1 MGCCLAEFPCIKIEV
16 ELFTIF
22 HHLTL
27 SGQAKLSIA
36 SCMILIW
43 KETITISKIPG
54 TSLTLGGD
62 LCEKSSAYQTSR
74 LTLVASKTTM
84 KGGAVESDHLPEG

>member
-1 MGCCLAEFPCIKIEV
+1 
-16 ELFTIF
+16 
-22 HHLTL
+22 
-27 SGQAKLSIA
+27 
-36 SCMILIW
+36 MILIW

-84 KGGAVESDHLPEG
+84 KGGGCGI